1 MPLKLHAIEDWSRKR
16 LVSELGS
23 ARFDFDPPM
32 NLGSRSTYLILS
44 SPSVRI
50 ACFLP
55 FLGPMMQTERST
67 LTRLRIRI
75 TLRSSC
81 SLLWSSGLRRFK
93 QNNLWNQTET
103 HMCTLCCSDRRRVIF
118 LIISEVSW
126 AWTTLKLMALA
137 LSTLLNCPTQC
148 HFISLII

>member
-44 SPSVRI
+44 SPLSSVRI

-67 LTRLRIRI
+67 LTRMAYYEYE
-75 TLRSSC
+75 LRSEVAAAYFEVVAYGA
-81 SLLWSSGLRRFK
+81 SSKTTSETKPKHTCVLFVAP
-93 QNNLWNQTET
+93 TE
-103 HMCTLCCSDRRRVIF
+103 
-118 LIISEVSW
+118 EG
-126 AWTTLKLMALA
+126 
-137 LSTLLNCPTQC
+137 
-148 HFISLII
+148 